1 MYANKLTV
9 FVLVIPLLVVRSH
22 LNHFHSL
29 HRLASAGLGRHLIV
43 AAHAAVLL
51 AADVSVRQS
60 QGFGQLAQVHLQII
74 QLFVLTAMLTCMYS
88 GMLPRWPNAKSKFW
102 LCRVTREATVDQSWM
117 LRCLESYLHNKEKSL
132 EDLGSIFYPA
142 PTRRAKVTSI

>member
-29 HRLASAGLGRHLIV
+29 HGLASAGLGRHLIV
-43 AAHAAVLL
+43 AAYAAVLL

-88 GMLPRWPNAKSKFW
+88 GMLPRCPNVKSKVW
-102 LCRVTREATVDQSWM
+102 VTREATVDQ
-117 LRCLESYLHNKEKSL
+117 
-132 EDLGSIFYPA
+132 GS
-142 PTRRAKVTSI
+142 